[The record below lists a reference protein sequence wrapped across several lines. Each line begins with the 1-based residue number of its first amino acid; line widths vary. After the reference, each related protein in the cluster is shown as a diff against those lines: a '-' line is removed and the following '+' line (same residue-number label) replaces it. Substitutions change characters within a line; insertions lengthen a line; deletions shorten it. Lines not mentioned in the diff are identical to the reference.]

1 MGLAIVALAYVFVI
15 RGDVTSHDDGRM
27 TINLSAGERDMLLAE
42 MRGFLESV
50 QAITAGLAA
59 KDMAAIS
66 DSAHAVGMAN
76 AQDVPVALMS
86 KLPLEFKNL
95 GMKTHQAFDELV
107 VEAQDMGN
115 EQIILTKVSEL
126 MLNCT
131 ACHAAYR
138 LDAIER

>member
-1 MGLAIVALAYVFVI
+1 
-15 RGDVTSHDDGRM
+15 
-27 TINLSAGERDMLLAE
+27 MLLAE

-50 QAITAGLAA
+50 QSITSGLAA
-59 KDMAAIS
+59 KDMAVIS

-86 KLPLEFKNL
+86 KLPLEFKSL
-95 GMKTHQAFDELV
+95 GMKTHQAFDALAL
-107 VEAQDMGN
+107 EAQDMGD

-126 MLNCT
+126 LLNCT

-138 LDAIER
+138 LDAKQR